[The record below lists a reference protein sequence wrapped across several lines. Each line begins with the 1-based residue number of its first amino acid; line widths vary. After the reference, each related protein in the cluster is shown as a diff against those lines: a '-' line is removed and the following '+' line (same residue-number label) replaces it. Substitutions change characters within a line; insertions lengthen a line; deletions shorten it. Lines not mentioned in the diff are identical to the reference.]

1 MSSVPP
7 YEPPRAPL
15 SEPKQPRGGGSVW
28 GGIGIAWLV
37 MVLGEV
43 VILPTGAIP
52 LGLLPPAAILGF
64 GIFMLFGDS
73 PRTGKGLLLG
83 LASIFAV
90 ILLLVAACFGMLRGG
105 LGD

>member
-7 YEPPRAPL
+7 YEPPRSPL
-15 SEPKQPRGGGSVW
+15 SEPEPRRGGGSVW
-28 GGIGIAWLV
+28 GGIGIAWLI

-43 VILPTGAIP
+43 VILPTRALP
-52 LGLLPPAAILGF
+52 FGLLPPAAILAL
-64 GIFMLFGDS
+64 GIFMLFGDN

-90 ILLLVAACFGMLRGG
+90 ILLLVAACFGLLRGG
-105 LGD
+105 IGD

>member
-7 YEPPRAPL
+7 YEPQQPPL
-15 SEPKQPRGGGSVW
+15 TEPEPHRRGGSVW
-28 GGIGIAWLV
+28 GGIGIAWLT
-37 MVLGEV
+37 MMLGEIF
-43 VILPTGAIP
+43 ILPTRAFP
-52 LGLLPPAAILGF
+52 LRLLPPAAILAL

-105 LGD
+105 IGE